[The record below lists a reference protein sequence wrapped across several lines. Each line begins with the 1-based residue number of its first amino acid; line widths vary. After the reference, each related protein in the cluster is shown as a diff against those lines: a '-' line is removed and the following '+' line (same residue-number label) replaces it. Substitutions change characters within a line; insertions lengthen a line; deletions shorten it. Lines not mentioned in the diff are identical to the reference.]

1 VGKIEA
7 LSWRYLFYLGKLSTK
22 RKEAI
27 LTINIDLILQGATVV
42 NQDGV
47 GTRDIAVHKGQ
58 IVGLGDVSAFRAA
71 EVLNCRNLHILP
83 GVIDS
88 QVHFREPGPTHKED
102 LESGSRAAVMGG
114 VTAVFE
120 MPNTKPETTSAE
132 ALADKVQRATNRM
145 FCDFAFYVGGT
156 RENYN
161 QISQLESLEG
171 SAGIKVFIGSSTG
184 DLLVEDDA
192 GLEKIIS
199 RLGRRAA
206 FHSEDEFRLRERMS
220 YQVAGNAASHPIWR
234 DEEAARL
241 CTERLLRIAK
251 KYQKRIHVLHIST
264 AEELPLLAAARD
276 VASVEVTPHHLTL
289 SADDYERLGTKL
301 QMNPPVRGPHHR
313 DALWR
318 AVQSGLVDVLGSD
331 HAPHTLE
338 EKAKPYPQSPSGMTG
353 VQTLVPIMLDHV
365 NKGRLSLQRCVDLT
379 SHGPQRIFNIKS
391 KGRIA
396 EGYDA
401 DFTIVDMKRRE
412 TISNKWIESRCGWTP
427 YDGVA
432 VQGWVVGTFVR
443 GHMAMWQGELAAKA
457 HGQAVRF

>member
-1 VGKIEA
+1 V
-7 LSWRYLFYLGKLSTK
+7 
-22 RKEAI
+22 
-27 LTINIDLILQGATVV
+27 NIDLILSGGTVV
-42 NQDGV
+42 NQDG
-47 GTRDIAVHKGQ
+47 TIPRDIAVHQGR
-58 IVGLGDVSAFRAA
+58 IVGIGDVSAYRAA

-120 MPNTKPETTSAE
+120 MPNTKPETTSAA
-132 ALADKVQRATNRM
+132 ALADKVSRAHHRM
-145 FCDFAFYVGGT
+145 YCDFAFYVGGT
-156 RENYN
+156 RDNVE
-161 QISQLESLEG
+161 QISELERLPG

-184 DLLVEDDA
+184 DLLVEDDE
-192 GLEKIIS
+192 GLSQIIS
-199 RLGRRAA
+199 RLSRRAA
-206 FHSEDEFRLRERMS
+206 FHSEDEFRLRSRVG
-220 YQVAGNAASHPIWR
+220 YQVAGDASSHPIWR
-234 DEEAARL
+234 DVEAARL

-251 KYQKRIHVLHIST
+251 HHNKRVHVLHIST
-264 AEELPLLAAARD
+264 AEELPLLAEAHEFAT
-276 VASVEVTPHHLTL
+276 VEVTPHHLTL
-289 SADDYERLGTKL
+289 SADDYDRLGTKL
-301 QMNPPVRGPHHR
+301 QMNPPVREARHR

-318 AVQSGLVDVLGSD
+318 AINSGLVDVLGSD

-353 VQTLVPIMLDHV
+353 VQTLVPMMLDHV
-365 NKGRLSLQRCVDLT
+365 NKGRLSLERLVDLT

-401 DFTIVDMKRRE
+401 DFTIVDMKRYE
-412 TISNKWIESRCGWTP
+412 TITDKWIQSKAGWTP
-427 YDGVA
+427 YDGVK

-443 GHMAMWQGELAAKA
+443 GNLAMWQGELAAK
-457 HGQAVRF
+457 GLGETVRF